1 VVDVQ
6 LKLSDLQALK
16 GTPVSAPVNLDEF
29 RARDIPTGKTAQ
41 VDEVKSIDPLAF
53 LVGKVGM
60 TISEQGGKSQIAD
73 LPKYIDRQAQVV
85 KSQTGQL
92 TWEYGNGKVL
102 VNAPQAQ
109 AVTGFLSGAGAVQL
123 KDVTFNSSM
132 EYGTIMLVSLDNKPL
147 ATSSRMLLQ
156 VISEE
161 NNYGWETSVAQ
172 GVREI
177 TNLGSAPLVVRDLQ
191 GTVSLKRADAG
202 QLKITALDFNGYPRQ
217 QLAKNKTISLAPSTI
232 YYLIEK

>member
-1 VVDVQ
+1 MVQEANKVVDVQ
-6 LKLSDLQALK
+6 LSLRDLQALK

-29 RARDIPTGKTAQ
+29 RAKDIPAGKTTP

-60 TISEQGGKSQIAD
+60 TISPQGGKSQVAD
-73 LPKYIDRQAQVV
+73 LPKYIDRKAQSV

-109 AVTGFLSGAGAVQL
+109 AVTGFLRGAGVVQL
-123 KDVTFNSSM
+123 KDVTFNSPLDF
-132 EYGTIMLVSLDNKPL
+132 GTIMLVSLDGKPL

-156 VISEE
+156 VMSEE
-161 NNYGWETSVAQ
+161 SNYGWQTSASKGCAKSPISERHLWSCV
-172 GVREI
+172 I
-177 TNLGSAPLVVRDLQ
+177 CKAP
-191 GTVSLKRADAG
+191 
-202 QLKITALDFNGYPRQ
+202 
-217 QLAKNKTISLAPSTI
+217 
-232 YYLIEK
+232 